1 MSKNFFL
8 KFFIADRQRR
18 LLKRAELAGCFG
30 FAVCTQVSYVHPVIL
45 CTPSKLMKSL
55 GRHVHWF
62 DWPLL
67 YCFAESGA
75 EVHAG
80 IRDIMA
86 IAERRK
92 TALTTIVNT
101 TTTKAET
108 ETACCAGRIPIIST
122 PVGSLAAS
130 DGRWKILQVVHG
142 EHGCP
147 AFAFFDGCAVGN
159 HSCGITD
166 SP

>member
-18 LLKRAELAGCFG
+18 LLKRAKLAGCFG

-67 YCFAESGA
+67 YCFAEGGA
-75 EVHAG
+75 DVTDG
-80 IRDIMA
+80 KRDI
-86 IAERRK
+86 IDNEESRR
-92 TALTTIVNT
+92 TA
-101 TTTKAET
+101 
-108 ETACCAGRIPIIST
+108 
-122 PVGSLAAS
+122 
-130 DGRWKILQVVHG
+130 
-142 EHGCP
+142 
-147 AFAFFDGCAVGN
+147 
-159 HSCGITD
+159 
-166 SP
+166 

>member
-75 EVHAG
+75 AAHVG
-80 IRDIMA
+80 IRDI
-86 IAERRK
+86 IVIVERRK
-92 TALTTIVNT
+92 TA
-101 TTTKAET
+101 
-108 ETACCAGRIPIIST
+108 
-122 PVGSLAAS
+122 
-130 DGRWKILQVVHG
+130 
-142 EHGCP
+142 
-147 AFAFFDGCAVGN
+147 
-159 HSCGITD
+159 
-166 SP
+166 

>member
-75 EVHAG
+75 VAHEG
-80 IRDIMA
+80 KRDIIE

-92 TALTTIVNT
+92 TA
-101 TTTKAET
+101 
-108 ETACCAGRIPIIST
+108 
-122 PVGSLAAS
+122 
-130 DGRWKILQVVHG
+130 
-142 EHGCP
+142 
-147 AFAFFDGCAVGN
+147 
-159 HSCGITD
+159 
-166 SP
+166 

>member
-75 EVHAG
+75 AAHVG
-80 IRDIMA
+80 NRDIIA
-86 IAERRK
+86 IDERRK
-92 TALTTIVNT
+92 TA
-101 TTTKAET
+101 
-108 ETACCAGRIPIIST
+108 
-122 PVGSLAAS
+122 
-130 DGRWKILQVVHG
+130 
-142 EHGCP
+142 
-147 AFAFFDGCAVGN
+147 
-159 HSCGITD
+159 
-166 SP
+166 

>member
-75 EVHAG
+75 AAHAG
-80 IRDIMA
+80 IRDIIA

-92 TALTTIVNT
+92 TA
-101 TTTKAET
+101 
-108 ETACCAGRIPIIST
+108 
-122 PVGSLAAS
+122 
-130 DGRWKILQVVHG
+130 
-142 EHGCP
+142 
-147 AFAFFDGCAVGN
+147 
-159 HSCGITD
+159 
-166 SP
+166 